1 MLITLDRFLEDSK
14 VASKDSNRKNPY
26 QLDTFSELSQ
36 TSKME
41 HFAKLVNGIQPLT
54 IFTKRSIL
62 DVSQGYD
69 YTSDNTK
76 QKPGAMKFISH
87 KNNDSNLCRF
97 LPLLTPILSSNYYF
111 VMRRF

>member
-14 VASKDSNRKNPY
+14 VASNDSNRKNPY
-26 QLDTFSELSQ
+26 ESDTFSELSQ

-41 HFAKLVNGIQPLT
+41 LFAKLISGIQPLT
-54 IFTKRSIL
+54 IFTKHSIL

-76 QKPGAMKFISH
+76 QKPGAMKFTSH
-87 KNNDSNLCRF
+87 KNI
-97 LPLLTPILSSNYYF
+97 PAGT
-111 VMRRF
+111 RRPGDVP